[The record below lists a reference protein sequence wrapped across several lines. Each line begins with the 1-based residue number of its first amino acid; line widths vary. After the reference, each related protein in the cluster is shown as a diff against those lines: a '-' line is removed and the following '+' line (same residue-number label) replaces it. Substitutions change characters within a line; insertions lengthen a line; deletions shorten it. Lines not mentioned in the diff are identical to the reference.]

1 MSYLTHLQCTTCG
14 TRLPADSPQ
23 INICADGGIL
33 EACYDLDQIRRD
45 VPRESISSGSSSL
58 WRYGSLLPVDD
69 LANRV
74 SLSEGW
80 TPMLSAPALGATLG
94 CSNLLIKD
102 EGRNPSGT
110 FKDRGAAVAVSR
122 MRELGITT
130 IAHNSSG
137 NAAGSWG
144 LYAARAGL
152 HCVNLVPDD
161 VLPSS
166 LQQSA
171 LAGAQTVMLKDQWK
185 FSGGLIADAVK
196 THGWFNIGTLK
207 EPYRLE
213 GKKTMGYEICEQ
225 LGWKL
230 PDAIVYPTGGGL
242 GAIAIYKG
250 FRELMALGWVEEG
263 PLPKLI
269 VSQYEGCAP
278 IVRAFQQ
285 GKDRAEVWEDLDVLP
300 GGLKSTT
307 PPGDRA
313 VLEILRDTGGSAYTA
328 TNDESIDA
336 AAEIVRTE
344 GIFPCP
350 ESATTLVALKKA
362 LADGIVDS
370 DAAVVL
376 LSTGSGLKSIDVFP
390 TPVIT
395 KTNANT
401 PLALT
406 GE

>member
-1 MSYLTHLQCTTCG
+1 MSYLAHLQCTTCG
-14 TRLPADSPQ
+14 TQLPADRPQ

-45 VPRESISSGSSSL
+45 VPKESIASGPSSL
-58 WRYGSLLPVDD
+58 WRYGALLPLDNID
-69 LANRV
+69 NRV

-80 TPMLSAPALGATLG
+80 TPMLFAATLG
-94 CSNLLIKD
+94 ESIGCPKLFFKD

-122 MRELGITT
+122 LRELGITT

-152 HCVNLVPDD
+152 QCVNLVPDD

-166 LQQSA
+166 LQQSV
-171 LAGAQTVMLKDQWK
+171 LAGAQTVMLTDQWK
-185 FSGGLIADAVK
+185 FSGGLIADAVQ

-207 EPYRLE
+207 EPYRVE

-250 FRELMALGWVEEG
+250 IRELMELGWIEDG

-278 IVRAFQQ
+278 IVRAFRE
-285 GKDRAEVWEDLDVLP
+285 GKDKAEVWEELDVLP

-313 VLEILRDTGGSAYTA
+313 VLEILRETGGSAYTA

-336 AAEIVRTE
+336 VAQIVGTE

-362 LADGIVDS
+362 LADGIVES
-370 DAAVVL
+370 DATVIL
-376 LSTGSGLKSIDVFP
+376 LSTGSGLKSIDVLP
-390 TPVIT
+390 APEIS

-401 PLALT
+401 PLVPNQ
-406 GE
+406 

>member
-1 MSYLTHLQCTTCG
+1 MSYLAHLQCTTCG
-14 TRLPADSPQ
+14 TRLPADRPQ

-45 VPRESISSGSSSL
+45 VPKGSVASGPSSL
-58 WRYGSLLPVDD
+58 WRYGALLPLDNID
-69 LANRV
+69 NRV

-80 TPMLSAPALGATLG
+80 TPLLSAATLG
-94 CSNLLIKD
+94 QGIGCTKLFIKD

-122 MRELGITT
+122 ARELGITT

-161 VLPSS
+161 VLQSS
-166 LQQSA
+166 LQQSV
-171 LAGAQTVMLKDQWK
+171 LAGAQTIMLTDRWK
-185 FSGGLIADAVK
+185 FSGGLIADAVQ
-196 THGWFNIGTLK
+196 THGMFNVGTLK
-207 EPYRLE
+207 EPYRVE

-250 FRELMALGWVEEG
+250 IRELMALGWIEEG
-263 PLPKLI
+263 LLPKLI

-278 IVRAFQQ
+278 IVRAFRN
-285 GKDRAEVWEDLDVLP
+285 GKDKAEVWEDLDVLP

-313 VLEILRDTGGSAYTA
+313 VLELLRETGGSAYTA

-336 AAEIVRTE
+336 VAEIVRTE
-344 GIFPCP
+344 GVFPCP

-362 LADGIVDS
+362 LAEGVVEC
-370 DAAVVL
+370 DATVIL
-376 LSTGSGLKSIDVFP
+376 LSTGSGLKSVDVFP
-390 TPVIT
+390 TPEIA

-401 PLALT
+401 PLT
-406 GE
+406 PHQ

>member
-1 MSYLTHLQCTTCG
+1 MSYLAHLQCTTCG
-14 TRLPADSPQ
+14 TRLPADRPQ

-45 VPRESISSGSSSL
+45 VPKESLASGPSSL
-58 WRYGSLLPVDD
+58 WRYGALLPLDNIED
-69 LANRV
+69 RV

-80 TPMLSAPALGATLG
+80 TPLLSAATLG
-94 CSNLLIKD
+94 QGIGCPNLFIKD

-122 MRELGITT
+122 LRELGITT

-152 HCVNLVPDD
+152 QCVNLVPDD

-166 LQQSA
+166 LQQSV
-171 LAGAQTVMLKDQWK
+171 LAGAQTVMLTDQWK
-185 FSGGLIADAVK
+185 FGGGLIADAVQ

-207 EPYRLE
+207 EPYRVE

-250 FRELMALGWVEEG
+250 IRELVALGWVEDG

-278 IVRAFQQ
+278 IVRAFRE
-285 GKDRAEVWEDLDVLP
+285 GKDKAETWEDLDVLP

-313 VLEILRDTGGSAYTA
+313 VLEILRETGGSAYTA

-336 AAEIVRTE
+336 VSEIVRTE
-344 GIFPCP
+344 GVFPCP

-362 LADGIVDS
+362 LADGIVES
-370 DAAVVL
+370 DATVVL
-376 LSTGSGLKSIDVFP
+376 LSTGSGLKSVDVMP
-390 TPVIT
+390 TPEIAR
-395 KTNANT
+395 TNANT
-401 PLALT
+401 PLVPIQ
-406 GE
+406 

>member
-14 TRLPADSPQ
+14 TRLSANRPQ
-23 INICADGGIL
+23 VNTCADGGIL
-33 EACYDLDQIRRD
+33 EARYDLDKVRRD
-45 VPRESISSGSSSL
+45 VPRESITSGPSSL
-58 WRYGSLLPVDD
+58 WRYGALLPLDD
-69 LANRV
+69 LDKRV

-80 TPMLSAPALGATLG
+80 TPLLSAEALGESIG

-110 FKDRGAAVAVSR
+110 FKDRGTAVAISR

-152 HCVNLVPDD
+152 HCVNLIPDD

-166 LQQSA
+166 LQQSV
-171 LAGAQTVMLKDQWK
+171 LAGAQTVMLTDQWK
-185 FSGGLIADAVK
+185 FSGGLIADAVQ

-207 EPYRLE
+207 EPYRVE

-250 FRELMALGWVEEG
+250 IRELMALGWVEEG

-278 IVRAFQQ
+278 IVRAFRE
-285 GKDRAEVWEDLDVLP
+285 GKEKADVWEDLDVLP

-313 VLEILRDTGGSAYTA
+313 VLKILRETGGNAYTA
-328 TNDESIDA
+328 ANDESIQA
-336 AAEIVRTE
+336 VAEIVRTE
-344 GIFPCP
+344 GVFPCP

-362 LADGIVDS
+362 LADGTVES
-370 DAAVVL
+370 DATVVL
-376 LSTGSGLKSIDVFP
+376 LSTGSGLKSVDVLQ
-390 TPVIT
+390 TPEIT

-401 PLALT
+401 PLASK
-406 GE
+406 E

>member
-1 MSYLTHLQCTTCG
+1 MSYLAHLQCTTCG
-14 TRLPADSPQ
+14 TQLPADRPQ

-45 VPRESISSGSSSL
+45 VPKESIASGPSSL
-58 WRYGSLLPVDD
+58 WRYGALLPLDNID
-69 LANRV
+69 NRV

-80 TPMLSAPALGATLG
+80 TPMLFAATLG
-94 CSNLLIKD
+94 ESIGCPKLFIKD

-122 MRELGITT
+122 LRELGITT

-152 HCVNLVPDD
+152 QCVNLVPDD

-166 LQQSA
+166 LQQSV
-171 LAGAQTVMLKDQWK
+171 LAGAQTVMLTDQWK
-185 FSGGLIADAVK
+185 FSGGLIADAVQ

-207 EPYRLE
+207 EPYRVE

-225 LGWKL
+225 LGWKS

-250 FRELMALGWVEEG
+250 IRELMELGWVEDG

-278 IVRAFQQ
+278 IVRAFRE
-285 GKDRAEVWEDLDVLP
+285 GKDKAEVWEELDVLP

-313 VLEILRDTGGSAYTA
+313 VLEILRETGGSAYTA

-336 AAEIVRTE
+336 VAQIVGTE

-362 LADGIVDS
+362 LADGIVES
-370 DAAVVL
+370 DATVIL
-376 LSTGSGLKSIDVFP
+376 LSTGSGLKSIDVLP
-390 TPVIT
+390 APKIS

-401 PLALT
+401 PLVPNQ
-406 GE
+406 

>member
-1 MSYLTHLQCTTCG
+1 MSYLSHLQCTTCG
-14 TRLPADSPQ
+14 TQLPADRPQ
-23 INICADGGIL
+23 TNICANGGIL
-33 EACYDLDQIRRD
+33 EACYDLSQIRHD
-45 VPRESISSGSSSL
+45 VPKESMASGPSSL
-58 WRYGSLLPVDD
+58 WRYSALLPLDD
-69 LANRV
+69 IDNRV

-80 TPMLSAPALGATLG
+80 TPLLFAATLG
-94 CSNLLIKD
+94 QAIGCPNLFIKD

-122 MRELGITT
+122 LRELGITT

-152 HCVNLVPDD
+152 QCVNLVPDD

-171 LAGAQTVMLKDQWK
+171 LAGAQTVMLTDQWK
-185 FSGGLIADAVK
+185 FSGGLIADAVQ

-207 EPYRLE
+207 EPYRVE

-250 FRELMALGWVEEG
+250 IRELMALGWIEDG

-278 IVRAFQQ
+278 IVRAFRE
-285 GKDRAEVWEDLDVLP
+285 GKDKAEVWEDLDVLP
-300 GGLKSTT
+300 GGLKSTS

-313 VLEILRDTGGSAYTA
+313 VLEILRETNGSAYTA
-328 TNDESIDA
+328 TNAESIGA
-336 AAEIVRTE
+336 VAEIVRTE

-350 ESATTLVALKKA
+350 ESATTLVALRKA
-362 LADGIVDS
+362 LAEGIVENDS
-370 DAAVVL
+370 TVIL
-376 LSTGSGLKSIDVFP
+376 LSTGSGLKSIDVLP
-390 TPVIT
+390 APEVA

-401 PLALT
+401 PLVPNQ
-406 GE
+406 

>member
-14 TRLPADSPQ
+14 TRLPADRPQ

-33 EACYDLDQIRRD
+33 EARYDIDKIRQD
-45 VPRESISSGSSSL
+45 VAKESIASGPASL
-58 WRYGSLLPVDD
+58 WRYGALLPVDD
-69 LANRV
+69 LDNRV
-74 SLSEGW
+74 TLSEGW
-80 TPMLSAPALGATLG
+80 TPMLSATALGESIG
-94 CSNLLIKD
+94 CSNILIKD

-122 MRELGITT
+122 MRELGVTT

-166 LQQSA
+166 LQQSV
-171 LAGAQTVMLKDQWK
+171 LAGAQTVMLTDQWK
-185 FSGGLIADAVK
+185 FSGGLISDAVR

-207 EPYRLE
+207 EPYRVE

-225 LGWKL
+225 LGWQL

-250 FRELMALGWVEEG
+250 IRELMALGWVEEG

-278 IVRAFQQ
+278 IVRAFRE
-285 GKDRAEVWEDLDVLP
+285 GKDKADLWEDLDVLP
-300 GGLKSTT
+300 GGLKSTM

-313 VLEILRDTGGSAYTA
+313 VLEILRETGGSAYTA
-328 TNDESIDA
+328 TNDESILA

-362 LADGIVDS
+362 MADGIVDN
-370 DAAVVL
+370 DATVIL
-376 LSTGSGLKSIDVFP
+376 LSTGSGLKSVDVFP
-390 TPVIT
+390 TPEII

-401 PLALT
+401 PLASN
-406 GE
+406 E

>member
-1 MSYLTHLQCTTCG
+1 M
-14 TRLPADSPQ
+14 
-23 INICADGGIL
+23 
-33 EACYDLDQIRRD
+33 
-45 VPRESISSGSSSL
+45 
-58 WRYGSLLPVDD
+58 WRYGALLPLDNIED
-69 LANRV
+69 RV

-80 TPMLSAPALGATLG
+80 TPLLSAATLG
-94 CSNLLIKD
+94 QGIGCPNLFIKD

-122 MRELGITT
+122 LRELGITT

-152 HCVNLVPDD
+152 QCVNLVPDD

-166 LQQSA
+166 LQQSV
-171 LAGAQTVMLKDQWK
+171 LAGAQTVMLTDQWK
-185 FSGGLIADAVK
+185 FGGGLIADAVQ

-207 EPYRLE
+207 EPYRVE

-250 FRELMALGWVEEG
+250 IRELVALGWVEDG

-278 IVRAFQQ
+278 IVRAFRE
-285 GKDRAEVWEDLDVLP
+285 GKDKAETWEDLDVLP

-313 VLEILRDTGGSAYTA
+313 VLEILRETGGSAYTA

-336 AAEIVRTE
+336 VSEIVRTE
-344 GIFPCP
+344 GVFPCP

-362 LADGIVDS
+362 LADGIVES
-370 DAAVVL
+370 DATVVL
-376 LSTGSGLKSIDVFP
+376 LSTGSGLKSVDVMP
-390 TPVIT
+390 TPEIAR
-395 KTNANT
+395 TNANT
-401 PLALT
+401 PLVPIQ
-406 GE
+406 

>member
-1 MSYLTHLQCTTCG
+1 M
-14 TRLPADSPQ
+14 PADRPQ
-23 INICADGGIL
+23 ANICADGGLL
-33 EACYDLDQIRRD
+33 EACYDLDRIRQG
-45 VPRESISSGSSSL
+45 VGKESIATGPSSL
-58 WRYGSLLPVDD
+58 WRYGALLPIDD
-69 LANRV
+69 LDNRV

-80 TPMLSAPALGATLG
+80 TPLLSAPALGESIG

-152 HCVNLVPDD
+152 RCVNLVPDD
-161 VLPSS
+161 VLSSS
-166 LQQSA
+166 LQQSV
-171 LAGAQTVMLKDQWK
+171 LAGAQTVMLTDQWR
-185 FSGGLIADAVK
+185 FSGGLIADAVQ

-207 EPYRLE
+207 EPYRVE

-250 FRELMALGWVEEG
+250 IRELMALGWVEEG

-278 IVRAFQQ
+278 IVRAFRQ
-285 GKDRAEVWEDLDVLP
+285 GKDKADVWEDLDVLP

-313 VLEILRDTGGSAYTA
+313 VLEILRETGGNAYTA
-328 TNDESIDA
+328 TNDESIRA

-344 GIFPCP
+344 GVFPCP

-362 LADGIVDS
+362 LADGVVQS
-370 DAAVVL
+370 DATVIL
-376 LSTGSGLKSIDVFP
+376 LSTGSGLKSVDVFP
-390 TPVIT
+390 TPEIT

-401 PLALT
+401 PLPSN
-406 GE
+406 E

>member
-14 TRLPADSPQ
+14 TRLPADRPQ
-23 INICADGGIL
+23 INSCADGGIL
-33 EACYDLDQIRRD
+33 EARYDLDQIRRD
-45 VPRESISSGSSSL
+45 VPRGSIETGPSSL
-58 WRYGSLLPVDD
+58 WRYGALLPIDD
-69 LANRV
+69 LSNRV

-80 TPMLSAPALGATLG
+80 TPMLPASALAATVG
-94 CSNLLIKD
+94 CSSLFIKD

-110 FKDRGAAVAVSR
+110 FKDRGAAVAVTR
-122 MRELGITT
+122 MRELGVTT
-130 IAHNSSG
+130 VAHNSSG
-137 NAAGSWG
+137 NAAASWG
-144 LYAARAGL
+144 MYAARAGL
-152 HCVNLVPDD
+152 RCVNLVPDD

-166 LQQSA
+166 LQQSV
-171 LAGAQTVMLKDQWK
+171 LAGAQTIMLTDEWR
-185 FSGGLIADAVK
+185 FGGALIADAVK
-196 THGWFNIGTLK
+196 SHGWFNIGTLK

-230 PDAIVYPTGGGL
+230 PDAVVYPTGGGL

-250 FRELMALGWVEEG
+250 FRELMALGWIEEG

-285 GKDRAEVWEDLDVLP
+285 GKDKAETWETLDVLP

-313 VLEILRDTGGSAYTA
+313 VLEILRNTGGSAYTA
-328 TNDESIDA
+328 TNDEAIDA
-336 AAEIVRTE
+336 ATQFVRME
-344 GIFPCP
+344 GVFPCP

-362 LADGIVDS
+362 LADGTLDG
-370 DAAVVL
+370 DATVIL
-376 LSTGSGLKSIDVFP
+376 LSTGSGLKSVDVFP
-390 TPVIT
+390 TPEVA
-395 KTNANT
+395 KTDANT
-401 PLALT
+401 PLAPR
-406 GE
+406 